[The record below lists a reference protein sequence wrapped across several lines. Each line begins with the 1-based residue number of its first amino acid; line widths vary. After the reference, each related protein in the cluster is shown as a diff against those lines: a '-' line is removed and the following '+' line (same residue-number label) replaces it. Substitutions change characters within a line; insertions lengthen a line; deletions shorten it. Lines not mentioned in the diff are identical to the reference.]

1 MNFVTDPDASCGNQ
15 STIDTSR
22 ARIGHVNLRVA
33 DLDRATAFYSNVLG
47 MTVSCYGPDIGVPTV
62 FLSFGGYHH
71 HLALT
76 WFYSHVSTSR
86 DAGQSGLNH
95 FAIVYPDELSLA
107 RAVSEVLEHGEL
119 IDDARDHGATI
130 SVYLHDPDGNRIE
143 LYCDRPRCRWF
154 DAWGQLIVDSEPFDL
169 KQWLSD
175 AIIRAAE
182 TFQVLVAHM
191 PYVRAKLHR
200 VAPFNPAQIVGKLHR
215 LRFRCPVFVPTDRR
229 VVSRIIAEI
238 KNGKRPGI
246 RMVAEVQARQPKR

>member
-1 MNFVTDPDASCGNQ
+1 M
-15 STIDTSR
+15 IER
-22 ARIGHVNLRVA
+22 RRIIFFAALLLMAGCLQHKPKLPA
-33 DLDRATAFYSNVLG
+33 
-47 MTVSCYGPDIGVPTV
+47 PDIGVPTV

-182 TFQVLVAHM
+182 TSLQSTEVCHLGA
-191 PYVRAKLHR
+191 
-200 VAPFNPAQIVGKLHR
+200 
-215 LRFRCPVFVPTDRR
+215 FR
-229 VVSRIIAEI
+229 
-238 KNGKRPGI
+238 
-246 RMVAEVQARQPKR
+246 